1 MVEFGRWLLVSQVAL
16 YPAFG
21 LCYMMTITFQTIGA
35 SKMGLFLSLI
45 RQGLFYVPFILVL
58 PRLFGVMGICFSQP
72 LADVMTLIVCVL
84 LVRPMKRIASENMLK
99 TAA

>member
-1 MVEFGRWLLVSQVAL
+1 
-16 YPAFG
+16 
-21 LCYMMTITFQTIGA
+21 MMTITFQTIGA

-58 PRLFGVMGICFSQP
+58 PRLFGVMGIYFSQP

-84 LVRPMKRIASENMLK
+84 LVRSLKRIASENMFK
-99 TAA
+99 PAA